1 VAEGVAGEG
10 AVAGSLQVVPQFPER
25 AAGDADAGGVE
36 QFREEGEHVEAHG
49 CVPVWPGR
57 KGTDE
62 KDGPGPSCIK
72 GAATLEGS
80 MDLNVFATHGK
91 EGLTLGVIAT
101 LILKII
107 RMVSFFTR

>member
-1 VAEGVAGEG
+1 
-10 AVAGSLQVVPQFPER
+10 
-25 AAGDADAGGVE
+25 
-36 QFREEGEHVEAHG
+36 
-49 CVPVWPGR
+49 
-57 KGTDE
+57 
-62 KDGPGPSCIK
+62 
-72 GAATLEGS
+72 